1 MNDPAACELLEFW
14 FGPRP
19 LEPAAVP
26 GRNQTW
32 FGADPGFDRQL
43 ERRFMSLVIAARGGI
58 LEHWAADNED
68 CLALI
73 LLLDQLPR
81 NLYRGQ
87 SQAFDSDGDALALAR
102 SLAASGRL
110 AQLGYCESAFAL
122 MPYQHSED
130 LQTQE
135 QGVALYREQAQN
147 APGEWREIMRDYCRY
162 AEQHLHIIER
172 FGRFPHR
179 NAVLGRSDTEEE
191 LQWLREGGARFGQ

>member
-1 MNDPAACELLEFW
+1 MNDPAAQELLAFW

-19 LEPAAVP
+19 LRPAAAP
-26 GRNQTW
+26 ERNRLW
-32 FGADPGFDRQL
+32 FGADADFDRAL
-43 ERRFMSLVIAARGGI
+43 ETRFMSLVIAAQSGV
-58 LEHWAADNED
+58 LEHWTTDDED

-87 SQAFDSDGDALALAR
+87 AQAFASDGDALALAR

-147 APGEWREIMRDYCRY
+147 APDEWREIMQDYCRY
-162 AEQHLHIIER
+162 AEQHLGIIER

-191 LQWLREGGARFGQ
+191 LQWLREGGERFGQ